1 MNFYLGQAPQEIP
14 IYLCECRCQGEH
26 KEVGEQPEGVHSLS
40 TMWAPGIRLGSGT
53 FICWAIPLAI
63 KDLYLKKQESKVN
76 SNGITSLP
84 TNVHGRASGKHFP
97 LASGSYSTPLLPSS
111 VLLPLKNQKRC
122 KLYVCECLLA
132 CMCSIFRAVPL
143 KSRRWH
149 WISPSPNW
157 SYRVVRNMGARKGT
171 WFFCKSSQ
179 CP

>member
-1 MNFYLGQAPQEIP
+1 MRGPEGGSSARAGKCAQPGSHLSSPYFPISVRGVLLNLYLGQAPQEIP
-14 IYLCECRCQGEH
+14 MYLCECRCQGEH

-84 TNVHGRASGKHFP
+84 TNVQGRASGKHLP
-97 LASGSYSTPLLPSS
+97 LASGNYSTPLLPSS
-111 VLLPLKNQKRC
+111 VLLPLKKQKRC
-122 KLYVCECLLA
+122 KLYVRECLLVCA
-132 CMCSIFRAVPL
+132 PYFV
-143 KSRRWH
+143 
-149 WISPSPNW
+149 
-157 SYRVVRNMGARKGT
+157 
-171 WFFCKSSQ
+171 Q